1 MIEYATDKA
10 LSEDLWQTAL
20 ETIDTSELEPAC
32 ADYLR
37 GWITIGIQR
46 MIRQDRVSPPDVT
59 LARANLIKFI
69 GLMKNEA
76 AYLGTQRRLDG
87 ETFRATKKRLRWRAS
102 LTAFELWPFWPH
114 QFVVS

>member
-1 MIEYATDKA
+1 
-10 LSEDLWQTAL
+10 
-20 ETIDTSELEPAC
+20 
-32 ADYLR
+32 
-37 GWITIGIQR
+37 
-46 MIRQDRVSPPDVT
+46 
-59 LARANLIKFI
+59 LIKFI